1 MIDLSVLVCSTH
13 TRRATFAPKIMDQ
26 LFGQWELLPGADQ
39 DRVEIMVL
47 TDNKQMMLGEKRN
60 VMVDAAR
67 GRYVQFVDDDDRV
80 ADDMIRAVLA
90 AIDADGPDV
99 VTFLASVSL
108 NGDPPKPCS
117 YRLRWLRDQNTAA
130 EYRRLP
136 NHLCAVRRDL
146 ALQAPYPALPYR
158 EDSGYSKLLRPLLRT
173 EHHID
178 QVLYHYD
185 YNAATTE
192 AQANRPVAARPRS
205 QTPVAD
211 VIMLSKATDVRTRR
225 MTQQAIDTCRAG
237 AGTLPVRIVVVE
249 QAPKIVYRHAETVHR
264 PGPFS
269 YNAFANAAAA
279 LGTAPWIVVANNDL
293 VFEPGWLHPLITAD
307 HELVSPHNPGDP
319 RQEDL
324 PADGETGRENGRHLS
339 GWCFMISRRL
349 WEEIGGLDEE
359 FTFWCADDAVL
370 EQCVAAGVEGM
381 VLPDSRVRHLGSATL
396 RREGR
401 TDAATWAQV
410 VRFNRKYGRDKFA
423 RHPGYRA
430 YVRRARV

>member
-1 MIDLSVLVCSTH
+1 MLELSVLVCSTH
-13 TRRATFAPKIMDQ
+13 TRRHTFAPKIMDQ
-26 LFGQWELLPGADQ
+26 LYGQWDALSEEDR

-80 ADDMIRAVLA
+80 ADDMLGAVLA
-90 AIDADGPDV
+90 AIDQDGPDV

-108 NGDPPKPCS
+108 DGGPPKPCS
-117 YRLRWLRDQNTAA
+117 YRLQWPRDQNTPA

-158 EDSGYSKLLRPLLRT
+158 EDSAYSRLLRPLLTT
-173 EHHID
+173 EHHIPR
-178 QVLYHYD
+178 VLYHYD

-192 AQANRPVAARPRS
+192 AQTNRPVAARPRR
-205 QTPVAD
+205 QPPVVD
-211 VIMLSKATDVRTRR
+211 VVMLSKAPDVRTRR
-225 MTQQAIDTCRAG
+225 MTQAAIDSCHTGAG
-237 AGTLPVRIVVVE
+237 ALPIRIVVVE
-249 QAPKIVYRHAETVHR
+249 QAAGVTYHNAETVHR

-269 YNAFANAAAA
+269 YNQFANAAAA
-279 LGTAPWIVVANNDL
+279 TGTAPWIVIANNDL

-319 RQEDL
+319 RQKDL
-324 PADGETGRENGRHLS
+324 PPDGETGRENGRHLS
-339 GWCFMISRRL
+339 GWCYLISRRL

-359 FTFWCADDAVL
+359 FAFWCADDAVI
-370 EQCVAAGVEGM
+370 EQCVAAGVEPM
-381 VLPDSRVRHLGSATL
+381 VLPDSRVRHIGSATF

-401 TDAATWAQV
+401 TDAATWALV
-410 VRFNRKYGRDKFA
+410 ARFNRKYGRDKFI

-430 YVRRARV
+430 YLRRARV

>member
-1 MIDLSVLVCSTH
+1 MITLSVLVCSTH
-13 TRRATFAPKIMDQ
+13 TRRHTFAPKIMDQ
-26 LFGQWELLPGADQ
+26 LFGQWDVLPDDDR

-67 GRYVQFVDDDDRV
+67 GRYVQFIDDDDRV
-80 ADDMIRAVLA
+80 ADDMLAAVLA
-90 AIDADGPDV
+90 AIDDHAPDV
-99 VTFLASVSL
+99 VTFLASVSM

-117 YRLRWLRDQNTAA
+117 YRLRWPRDQNVPS

-158 EDSGYSKLLRPLLRT
+158 EDSAYSKLLRPLLTT
-173 EHHID
+173 EHHIPR
-178 QVLYHYD
+178 VLYHYD
-185 YNAATTE
+185 YNTATTE
-192 AQANRPVAARPRS
+192 AQDIRPVAVRSRS
-205 QTPVAD
+205 QPPTAD

-225 MTQQAIDTCRAG
+225 MTQQAIDTCRTG
-237 AGTLPVRIVVVE
+237 AGTLPVRIIVVE
-249 QAPKIVYRHAETVHR
+249 QAPGVTYRNAETVHR
-264 PGPFS
+264 SDPFS
-269 YNAFANAAAA
+269 YNAFVNAAAA
-279 LGTAPWIVVANNDL
+279 TGTAPWIVVANNDL

-319 RQEDL
+319 RQKDL
-324 PADGETGRENGRHLS
+324 PDDGETGIENGRHLS
-339 GWCFMISRRL
+339 GWCYMISRRL
-349 WEEIGGLDEE
+349 WQAIGGLDEE

-370 EQCVAAGVEGM
+370 EQCVAAGVEPM

-410 VRFNRKYGRDKFA
+410 DRFNRKYGRNKFG

-430 YVRRARV
+430 YLRRARV